1 MRTIS
6 QRELRNSSGQVL
18 RDLAAGEEL
27 MVTSNGE
34 PLGVLRMD
42 PPPTE
47 RQRFVSPERYAE
59 VMATAPALTASQ
71 QQAWVKDSRTDDD
84 SRDPW
89 SPR

>member
-1 MRTIS
+1 MRSIS

-34 PLGVLRMD
+34 PIGVLRMD

-47 RQRFVSPERYAE
+47 RRRVVSPEQYAA
-59 VMATAPALTASQ
+59 VMGDVPTLTPDQ
-71 QQAWVKDSRTDDD
+71 QRAWLEDSRTDDEGC
-84 SRDPW
+84 DPW
-89 SPR
+89 TPA